1 MALRQGMRTEMHG
14 GVEAVAPSAA
24 STRVRFA
31 PGASDSASDAGR
43 IAPAPTA
50 VRARNANARCVA
62 PKCRRPQ
69 LVASRVGD
77 GSHNGS
83 FGTVDKVKY

>member
-62 PKCRRPQ
+62 PN
-69 LVASRVGD
+69 AGD
-77 GSHNGS
+77 VGSHNGS
-83 FGTVDKVKY
+83 SSSVDFVKKL